1 MRRKRWPIVLAALA
15 ATLLLALWLGARL
28 LQPQRV
34 TGFLIAAIERASGLQ
49 ISVAQPADYAFR
61 PTPRLRLSGV
71 RANAVDAAQPLF
83 EIGLLDVSLPW
94 DTLLGGAPVIRAL
107 RIERASVDV
116 AGLSEWLSQRP
127 PSAGGEWPVLEDGLQ
142 IRDSRLI
149 GAGWSAQVQTLDV
162 PHFALEQPLALS
174 LSASIRRDPG
184 DAAGTPA
191 DWPFALRIDALPRQ
205 LGSGI
210 ALDLQ
215 ALQMDAA
222 SPLPS
227 LQASGAVA
235 LGDSVALNLDGALVD
250 WPTDW
255 PPLPQPLA
263 ASTSALAFQLKA
275 IGSGV
280 ADLDLTASLQRDGT
294 RIEVQLLLAQ
304 VRAWLD
310 AEPST
315 PLPPL
320 RGELES
326 DQLEIDGTRLEGVH
340 IRVEPDPQP

>member
-1 MRRKRWPIVLAALA
+1 MKRKRWPIVLAALA
-15 ATLLLALWLGARL
+15 ATLLLALWLGSRL

-49 ISVAQPADYAFR
+49 VSVSQPADYAFR
-61 PTPRLRLSGV
+61 PAPRLRLSGV
-71 RANAVDAAQPLF
+71 RVSTADAAPPLF
-83 EIGLLDVSLPW
+83 EIGLLDLSLPW
-94 DTLLGGAPVIRAL
+94 NTLLGGAPVIRAL

-174 LSASIRRDPG
+174 LSASIRRDPS

-210 ALDLQ
+210 ALDLR
-215 ALQMDAA
+215 ALQMDAP

-235 LGDSVALNLDGALVD
+235 FGDSVALNLDGTLAD
-250 WPTDW
+250 WPADW
-255 PPLPQPLA
+255 PPLPLP
-263 ASTSALAFQLKA
+263 ASTNSLAFQLKA
-275 IGSGV
+275 TGSGV

-294 RIEVQLLLAQ
+294 RIELQLLPAQ
-304 VRAWLD
+304 LRAWLD
-310 AEPST
+310 AEPGT